1 MGEPNETTV
10 SDWSEGMTK
19 DDLLGKTMRPKL
31 GPGLGSLKLMTSQV
45 KTIKVEKDDLVQ
57 VPKGKLANEL

>member
-31 GPGLGSLKLMTSQV
+31 GPGLGSLKLMMSQV
-45 KTIKVEKDDLVQ
+45 KTINSNPGTGADMRQ
-57 VPKGKLANEL
+57 FFNKLHW